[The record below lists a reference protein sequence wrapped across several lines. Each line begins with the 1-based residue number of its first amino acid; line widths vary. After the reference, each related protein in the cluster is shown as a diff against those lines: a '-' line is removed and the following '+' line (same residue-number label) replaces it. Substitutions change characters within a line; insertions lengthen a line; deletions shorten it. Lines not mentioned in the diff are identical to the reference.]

1 MSVHAN
7 RETYLAWAI
16 HEVLETTD
24 ADDLGD
30 DIAQWACLL
39 RRARRISGVSR

>member
-1 MSVHAN
+1 MHAN
-7 RETYLAWAI
+7 QETYPAWAI

-24 ADDLGD
+24 ADDFGD
-30 DIAQWACLL
+30 DIAQWARLL